1 MKSYAWETFE
11 NAKKKKK
18 SVTFS
23 ACDAVGGKMNK
34 NKKKGFDCWIKKK
47 WSFPEMSSLIG
58 YPMASPRDEPPDWLS
73 NGHSQRWAP
82 DWLSNGHSQRWA
94 PDWLSNGLS
103 QRWAPWLVIQWPL
116 PEISPLIG
124 YPMQSGQF
132 WNYLHASNKSGLRM
146 LYLYVCVSLHIYLYI
161 TCKYIHITVCNNN
174 EVKEAVYLEE
184 ARRRLGWDWGA
195 ARKRTGKVISDVILF

>member
-1 MKSYAWETFE
+1 MLCFNSLLCKGWEVRISVLHMIMRLTWNHMLE
-11 NAKKKKK
+11 KLLKMLKKKKK
-18 SVTFS
+18 CNIF
-23 ACDAVGGKMNK
+23 CLWCRGGKNEQK
-34 NKKKGFDCWIKKK
+34 QKKGFWLLNKE
-47 WSFPEMSSLIG
+47 EMVF
-58 YPMASPRDEPPDWLS
+58 PRDEL
-73 NGHSQRWAP
+73 
-82 DWLSNGHSQRWA
+82 

-161 TCKYIHITVCNNN
+161 TYVNIYSKI
-174 EVKEAVYLEE
+174 
-184 ARRRLGWDWGA
+184 
-195 ARKRTGKVISDVILF
+195 